1 MAVGK
6 NITRKKGKG
15 KQYYFSFHFEAVGKN
30 IKWEKEVGGRTF
42 WRRKLRFKNCGGEA
56 YQVVKRGK

>member
-30 IKWEKEVGGRTF
+30 IKWEKEEGDVHFGEKNLDLKIVVGKHI
-42 WRRKLRFKNCGGEA
+42 KL
-56 YQVVKRGK
+56 